1 MDNTLNIKL
10 SEFKK
15 ALDSLDA
22 VLREEKNDII
32 RDSAIKRFEY
42 CFELCWKSGKIFLR
56 AKFGVD
62 VYSPK
67 EVFRELRKNQLL
79 SDEEAE
85 LLLVMTDN
93 RNEIIHTYNEFF
105 SDELYGKIKDKYFA
119 AIKNVFDKIAK

>member
-1 MDNTLNIKL
+1 MDSTLSIKL
-10 SEFKK
+10 SDFKK
-15 ALDSLDA
+15 AIDSLDA

-42 CFELCWKSGKIFLR
+42 CFELCWKSAKIFLR
-56 AKFGVD
+56 EKFGVD

-85 LLLVMTDN
+85 LLLVITDD
-93 RNEIIHTYNEFF
+93 RNEIIHTYNELF
-105 SDELYGKIKDKYFA
+105 SDELYGKLKDKYFA
-119 AIKNVFDKIAK
+119 AIKNAFDKIAK

>member
-1 MDNTLNIKL
+1 MDSTLSIKL
-10 SEFKK
+10 SDFKK
-15 ALDSLDA
+15 AIDSLDA

-42 CFELCWKSGKIFLR
+42 CFELCWKSAKIFLR
-56 AKFGVD
+56 EKFGVD

-85 LLLVMTDN
+85 LLLVITDD
-93 RNEIIHTYNEFF
+93 RNEIIHTYNELF

-119 AIKNVFDKIAK
+119 AIKNAFDKIAK